1 MALPPRLSR
10 LLAHGIVALAVAPV
24 AVVAACADSTDSG
37 PGPGVDAG
45 SGTDGGRRD
54 GSGGSN
60 DGAVDS
66 APKSTCE
73 LTRAYFEGC
82 GNDGDLNCG
91 ASGFDAWCDAND
103 KTINSAAYRRAEAAC
118 LTQDNCDGKDRRACE
133 YEHYNDETP
142 TASQT
147 ALVAAYCE
155 TCEPSDVAGCTERS
169 TKYDAAKGIETV
181 ADIFIA
187 AWEFADA
194 IVDEMKTSCTG
205 AATDAGSDSAAC
217 AKAFASC
224 AADVYLTRLP
234 DCPE

>member
-1 MALPPRLSR
+1 MAQPLRLSR
-10 LLAHGIVALAVAPV
+10 LLANVALALVPI
-24 AVVAACADSTDSG
+24 AVVVACADSTGADGAS
-37 PGPGVDAG
+37 DAG
-45 SGTDGGRRD
+45 SGPDSARRD
-54 GSGGSN
+54 GAGESK

-82 GNDGDLNCG
+82 GNDTDLNCG

-103 KTINSAAYRRAEAAC
+103 KAINSEAYRRAEAAC

-133 YEHYNDETP
+133 YEHYNGETP
-142 TASQT
+142 TTSQST
-147 ALVAAYCE
+147 LVAAYCE
-155 TCEPSDVAGCTERS
+155 TCAPSDVTGCVERS
-169 TKYDAAKGIETV
+169 TKYDPSKGIETV

-187 AWEFADA
+187 AWEFADT
-194 IVDEMKTSCTG
+194 IVDEMKTTCTG
-205 AATDAGSDSAAC
+205 AAVTDAGSDPAAC

-234 DCPE
+234 DCPK